1 MFSGVFYW
9 AGWRIV
15 LPKVFGYHLVPKK
28 EVLADGTV
36 VTVVSLHRLSVS
48 GNDR

>member
-15 LPKVFGYHLVPKK
+15 LPKVFGYHLIPKK
-28 EVLADGTV
+28 EVLSDGTV
-36 VTVVSLHRLSVS
+36 VTVVSCYYFS
-48 GNDR
+48 GLENVF